1 MHAAAPSASVRPA
14 AVVTDEARRN
24 SGRRRQMVE
33 RVQPDARDR
42 FDSSASP
49 GEECVERVIEDKKRC
64 ERSRRCSALAA
75 LQSLDNPV
83 NTAKL
88 LNRCRQPRFKDAD
101 DAPDSSRSSTQGMPR
116 SRKSCS
122 HHLRERPTLEV
133 GALNG
138 RIEDDPRPRR
148 REPHPELDVLYGG
161 NGVPVFVKAT

>member
-64 ERSRRCSALAA
+64 EGAGGVARSPRCNPDNSRQHRQAA
-75 LQSLDNPV
+75 QPV
-83 NTAKL
+83 PPAEV
-88 LNRCRQPRFKDAD
+88 
-101 DAPDSSRSSTQGMPR
+101 QGR
-116 SRKSCS
+116 
-122 HHLRERPTLEV
+122 
-133 GALNG
+133 
-138 RIEDDPRPRR
+138 
-148 REPHPELDVLYGG
+148 
-161 NGVPVFVKAT
+161 